1 MVPTFE
7 EIVLELNGLKNVN
20 VLATEEVEVWR
31 VYKDEMFQF
40 TVNKLEPSDE
50 FLEFYVRECSL
61 VYIN

>member
-50 FLEFYVRECSL
+50 F
-61 VYIN
+61 